1 MLAINKIIYNNKIY
15 TFGNPEALSYII
27 LPPPIQFT
35 NNQLLNIQPTH

>member
-27 LPPPIQFT
+27 PPPIQLT
-35 NNQLLNIQPTH
+35 NNQSLNIQLTH

>member
-27 LPPPIQFT
+27 LPPPIQLT
-35 NNQLLNIQPTH
+35 NNQSLNIQLTY